1 MASKRPAPSNDEESP
16 LVDDPAEDATSPKA
30 AREAADMVE
39 KYFYVTNDLAI
50 AVCLP
55 DNQ

>member
-30 AREAADMVE
+30 AREVADTVE
-39 KYFYVTNDLAI
+39 QFLHVTNGLAK
-50 AVCLP
+50 AVC
-55 DNQ
+55 QI